1 MKNEKNRLN
10 FALGMAAIWT
20 IVFSIVMVCF
30 VKWCNLFTAIVMVFS
45 YFKVVTYAHQAGFHE
60 ANAKMLSL
68 METTAGILKKKGRLS
83 EDVRGKSTDNDQSK
97 SIHKNDCD

>member
-1 MKNEKNRLN
+1 MKNAKDRLN

-20 IVFSIVMVCF
+20 IVFSIVMACF

-68 METTAGILKKKGRLS
+68 METRAAILTKKGRLS
-83 EDVRGKSTDNDQSK
+83 EDVQRKSTDNDQNK
-97 SIHKNDCD
+97 SVHKDDCD